1 MGKMADDSENQT
13 GHEHEGHGHE
23 HAEEEKEAREKL
35 AKAGRIA
42 RLAREKGAQLAKP
55 GTPLLDI
62 AEKVEAFIRE
72 QGGVPA
78 FPVNLS
84 ANENAAHFTPA
95 ADDTAAVG
103 EKDVLK
109 VDVGVHVDGWI
120 ADTAITVDLSGQ
132 WGPLMEASQM
142 ALENALSV
150 MKAGTNTRAIG
161 RQIEQTIRS
170 KGFKPV
176 ENLCGHSLEP
186 WVLHAGAEIPNI
198 ESGGRILEE
207 GEVFAV
213 EPFATN
219 GSGLVHEATTEA
231 EIYSVGSARPVR
243 LPASRKLLGMVMEE
257 YKLLPFAKR
266 WLQEIPSLNLAI
278 NDLSRQGVLHG
289 YPILKETAGSMVTQ
303 AETTV
308 IIEADGV
315 TVLV

>member
-1 MGKMADDSENQT
+1 MVEDSEE
-13 GHEHEGHGHE
+13 GHEHHHD
-23 HAEEEKEAREKL
+23 EEAEKEAREKL
-35 AKAGRIA
+35 AKSGKIA
-42 RLAREKGAQLAKP
+42 RLAREKGAELAKP
-55 GTPLLDI
+55 GVPLLDI

-84 ANENAAHFTPA
+84 ANENAAHSTPS
-95 ADDTAAVG
+95 ADDKAVVG

-109 VDVGVHVDGWI
+109 IDVGVHIDGWLS
-120 ADTAITVDLSGQ
+120 DTAITVDLSGE
-132 WGPLMEASQM
+132 WGTLMEASQL
-142 ALENALSV
+142 ALENALSI
-150 MKAGTNTRAIG
+150 MKAGTNTKDIG
-161 RQIEQTIRS
+161 RQIEQTIKS
-170 KGFKPV
+170 KGYRPV

-186 WVLHAGAEIPNI
+186 WILHAGAEIPNI

-219 GSGLVHEATTEA
+219 GSGLVHESTADA
-231 EIYSVGSARPVR
+231 EIYSVAAAKPVR

-266 WLQEIPSLNLAI
+266 WLQEMPSLNLAI
-278 NDLSRQGVLHG
+278 NDLTRQGVLHA
-289 YPILKETAGSMVTQ
+289 YPILKENSGARVTQ

-308 IIEADGV
+308 IIEDDGV